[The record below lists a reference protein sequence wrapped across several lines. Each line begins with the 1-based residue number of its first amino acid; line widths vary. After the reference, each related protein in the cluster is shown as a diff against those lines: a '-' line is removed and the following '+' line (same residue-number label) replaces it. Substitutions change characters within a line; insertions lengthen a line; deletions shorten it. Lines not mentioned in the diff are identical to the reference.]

1 MKGLKGQK
9 ILVTGASRGIGHAI
23 ADYLLGHGALVAA
36 HYRNSSKPVRSL
48 EEKYK
53 GQAFPVRA
61 DLEQP
66 RGAEQLFIE
75 ALKLLDG
82 LDSLVINAGI
92 FEAADIDDPM
102 DAWLDNWH
110 KTLHI
115 NLTMSGLLTKLA
127 INHFQTAGQGR
138 LIYIGS
144 RAAFRGETKEY
155 LAYAASKGGLTSL
168 AKSVARSFGKNN
180 IKAFVVAPGFV
191 ATDMAE
197 EAIAQI
203 GQQRVLNELALNTMT
218 QAEDIAPVVALRC
231 SGQMDHATGTTI
243 DINAGSHIR

>member
-9 ILVTGASRGIGHAI
+9 ILVTGASRGIGHSI
-23 ADYLLGHGALVAA
+23 ADYLLGQGALVAV
-36 HYRNSSKPVRSL
+36 HYRNSSKPVLSL
-48 EEKYK
+48 EKKYK
-53 GQAFPVRA
+53 NQAFPVHA

-66 RGAEQLFIE
+66 GGGEQLFEE
-75 ALKLLDG
+75 ALRLLGG

-92 FEAADIDDPM
+92 FEAANIEDPL
-102 DAWLDNWH
+102 DQWLDNWY

-127 INHFQTAGQGR
+127 INHFETSGQGR

-168 AKSVARSFGKNN
+168 AKSVARSFGKSN

-197 EAIAQI
+197 QAIAQI
-203 GQQRVLNELALNTMT
+203 GKQKVLNELALNTMT
-218 QAEDIAPVVALRC
+218 QPEDVAPVVALMC